1 MKTQFFHPGSCIVDH
16 ASRKLEEEYTMP
28 RAKGGPKTRARRK
41 RVLNLAEGYWGAKS
55 KLYRSATEAVDHAL
69 QYAYRDRKVRKRDF
83 RRLWIARINAAARL
97 NGVTYSRFMA
107 GLTRTGVAIDRKI
120 LADLAV
126 TDPAGF
132 TKLVETAKTAS

>member
-1 MKTQFFHPGSCIVDH
+1 
-16 ASRKLEEEYTMP
+16 MP

-55 KLYRSATEAVDHAL
+55 KLFRSATEAVDRAL
-69 QYAYRDRKVRKRDF
+69 KYAYRDRKARKRDF

-107 GLTRTGVAIDRKI
+107 GLTKSGVAIDRKI
-120 LADLAV
+120 LADLAIS
-126 TDPAGF
+126 DPAGF
-132 TKLVETAKTAS
+132 TKLVETSKTAS

>member
-1 MKTQFFHPGSCIVDH
+1 
-16 ASRKLEEEYTMP
+16 MP

-55 KLYRSATEAVDHAL
+55 KLFRPATEAVDRAL
-69 QYAYRDRKVRKRDF
+69 KYAYRDRKARKRDF

-97 NGVTYSRFMA
+97 NGVTYSKFMA
-107 GLTRTGVAIDRKI
+107 GLTKTGVAIDRKI

-126 TDPAGF
+126 SDPAGF
-132 TKLVETAKTAS
+132 TKLVETAKAVS

>member
-1 MKTQFFHPGSCIVDH
+1 
-16 ASRKLEEEYTMP
+16 MP

-55 KLYRSATEAVDHAL
+55 KLFRSATEAVDRAL
-69 QYAYRDRKVRKRDF
+69 KYAYRDRKARKRDF

-107 GLTRTGVAIDRKI
+107 GLAKTGVAIDRKI

-126 TDPAGF
+126 TDPASF

>member
-1 MKTQFFHPGSCIVDH
+1 
-16 ASRKLEEEYTMP
+16 MP

-55 KLYRSATEAVDHAL
+55 KLFRSATEAVDRAL
-69 QYAYRDRKVRKRDF
+69 KYAYRDRKARKRDF

-107 GLTRTGVAIDRKI
+107 GLAKNGVSIDRKI
-120 LADLAV
+120 LADLAIS
-126 TDPAGF
+126 DPAGF
-132 TKLVETAKTAS
+132 SKLVETSKTAS

>member
-1 MKTQFFHPGSCIVDH
+1 
-16 ASRKLEEEYTMP
+16 MP

-55 KLYRSATEAVDHAL
+55 KLFRSATEAVDRAL
-69 QYAYRDRKVRKRDF
+69 KYAYRDRKARKRDF

-107 GLTRTGVAIDRKI
+107 GLAKTGVAIDRKI

-132 TKLVETAKTAS
+132 TKLVETAKSAS

>member
-1 MKTQFFHPGSCIVDH
+1 
-16 ASRKLEEEYTMP
+16 MP

-55 KLYRSATEAVDHAL
+55 KLFRSATEAVDRAL
-69 QYAYRDRKVRKRDF
+69 KYAYRDRKARKRDF

-107 GLTRTGVAIDRKI
+107 GLTKSGVEIDRKI
-120 LADLAV
+120 LAELAV
-126 TDPAGF
+126 SDPANF
-132 TKLVETAKTAS
+132 AKLVETAKGAIA